1 MRTADR
7 TLALLA
13 CLIAAPAARI
23 HASGLEGL
31 RPVLDR
37 LLSQLPG
44 VLGHNQV
51 TPPRAIPPATTPG
64 GPTVDLSSLGDPV
77 QLEQRLRRL
86 LRTDPAQLQVTV
98 PNGQAR
104 LGDFSVGSNETWTGN
119 LLVLRGE
126 VDLFGKVNGSV
137 VSLDGDIVVHAG
149 ATVSGD
155 ALAIGGRIRDR
166 GGIVQGEQRS
176 LGATPAAE
184 PARARGVAAGL
195 TSLAGLAGVLFTVGL
210 IGFGMVLFAR
220 PNLEM
225 ISDTVT
231 HSVFRSFATGLLA
244 QVLVIPTFG
253 MLITGLVLSVVGILL
268 VPFVVIVVPLL
279 LVTAVVSGF
288 LGTAHAMGE
297 THTRRRMAAG
307 VIVGSANSYRYL
319 TVGLGGVAAVWL
331 AWIVFGWV
339 PVAGT
344 LMFLAAFLAT
354 WILATIGFGAAL
366 LSRAGIKPAFAGRY
380 VPPEALTDEYLWAT
394 PQFGVSAVKRPEGSK
409 TPRPRS

>member
-7 TLALLA
+7 TLAFVA
-13 CLIAAPAARI
+13 CLIGVPAARAE
-23 HASGLEGL
+23 ASGLVGQ
-31 RPVLDR
+31 D
-37 LLSQLPG
+37 QA
-44 VLGHNQV
+44 V
-51 TPPRAIPPATTPG
+51 TPRAIPPST
-64 GPTVDLSSLGDPV
+64 GPNGVVVDLAGIGDPV
-77 QLEQRLRRL
+77 QLERRLRQL
-86 LRTDPAQLQVTV
+86 LRSSADLAISV
-98 PNGQAR
+98 PDGQAR
-104 LGDFSVGSNETWTGN
+104 LGDFSVGSNETLTGH

-126 VDLFGKVNGSV
+126 VDLFGKITGNV
-137 VSLDGDIVVHAG
+137 VSLDGDIVVHSG
-149 ATVSGD
+149 AVVSGD
-155 ALAIGGRIRDR
+155 ALALGGRIRDR
-166 GGIVQGEQRS
+166 GGVIQGEQRS
-176 LGATPAAE
+176 LGATALAE
-184 PARARGVAAGL
+184 PASARGLGGGL
-195 TSLAGLAGVLFTVGL
+195 TNLAGLAGVLLTVGL

-231 HSVFRSFATGLLA
+231 HSVFRSFATGLVA
-244 QVLVIPTFG
+244 QILVIPTFG

-279 LVTAVVSGF
+279 LIAAIVSGF
-288 LGTAHAMGE
+288 LAVAHAMGE

-319 TVGLGGVAAVWL
+319 TVGLGGTGAVWL
-331 AWIVFGWV
+331 AWIGFGWV

-344 LMFLAAFLAT
+344 LMYLAAFLAT
-354 WILATIGFGAAL
+354 WILATIGFGACL

-394 PQFGVSAVKRPEGSK
+394 PQFGVTAVKRPEGGK